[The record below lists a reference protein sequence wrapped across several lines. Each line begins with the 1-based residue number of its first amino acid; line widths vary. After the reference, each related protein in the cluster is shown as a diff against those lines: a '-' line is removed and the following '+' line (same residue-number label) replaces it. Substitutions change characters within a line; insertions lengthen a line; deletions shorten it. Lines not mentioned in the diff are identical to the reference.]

1 MILYI
6 KVLNKQ
12 QKKSESEL
20 HVQCSYPLLTLARA
34 SAATGYFS
42 WSVGRSIGW
51 SVYPHFFSR
60 TVAVVDTKRGYVQLA
75 QQESG
80 AALSKNSMFTTGA

>member
-12 QKKSESEL
+12 QNKYESEL
-20 HVQCSYPLLTLARA
+20 HVQCSYPLLTLART

-42 WSVGRSIGW
+42 WSVGRSVSR
-51 SVYPHFFSR
+51 SVGRSVGRFIRTFS
-60 TVAVVDTKRGYVQLA
+60 L
-75 QQESG
+75 EPW
-80 AALSKNSMFTTGA
+80 LW